1 MRNAEVSFGTFN
13 QEEGGKI
20 TDGGGK
26 NALR

>member
-1 MRNAEVSFGTFN
+1 MRNAQVSFGTFD

-20 TDGGGK
+20 TDGGGR